1 MTRNPPTG
9 KAADSRL
16 PDGVRILQGTQEFIP
31 YSTNSSIR
39 VCSSDAHP
47 GDTHYHSAVEILFV
61 ESGRAEYTLSDRT
74 YTVVAGQVL
83 ILPPQCPHALV
94 PAGDARFR
102 MFLFEP
108 HIFNSLR
115 DLSVYAQRLSQII
128 FLDEDTPLRRKAEE
142 LLLQVASVFEEHKPM
157 WNSLCYSLLI
167 RLYSTLARDWALQSG
182 EDENVNIDSEIM
194 NSVLTYISQHYAD
207 NLHLDDVAAFSG
219 FSRYYF
225 SRMFKK
231 YIGVSFTDYLGQC
244 RLETAMKLLTHTKL
258 PIRKV
263 AEQSGFKSV
272 ATFNRIFRASM
283 SCTPSRYRSLYGGA

>member
-9 KAADSRL
+9 KAAESRL
-16 PDGVRILQGTQEFIP
+16 PDGNRILQGTQEFIP

-61 ESGRAEYTLSDRT
+61 ESGRAVYTLADRI
-74 YTVVAGQVL
+74 YAVGPGQVL
-83 ILPPQCPHALV
+83 ILPPQCPHALA
-94 PAGDARFR
+94 PDENARFR

-115 DLSVYAQRLSQII
+115 DLSAYAQRLSQII
-128 FLDEDTPLRRKAEE
+128 YLEEDTPLRREAQE
-142 LLLQVASVFEEHKPM
+142 LLLQIVSAFEEHKPM

-167 RLYSTLARDWALQSG
+167 RLYSMLVRDWALQSG
-182 EDENVNIDSEIM
+182 EDGSVNIDSDIM

-207 NLHLDDVAAFSG
+207 NLHLDDAAAFSG
-219 FSRYYF
+219 FSKYYF

-231 YIGVSFTDYLGQC
+231 YVGVTFTDYLGQC

-263 AEQSGFKSV
+263 AQQSGFKSV

-283 SCTPSRYRSLYGGA
+283 SCTPSRYRSLYGGV